1 MGRPR
6 NGEPRPDTTLVAF
19 RLSRAL
25 LQTIDEH
32 AKRMS
37 VTRTDA
43 ARDLIQRGLGT
54 LGASST
60 STSPES
66 TTKRTAATRR
76 KPLAVAQSSGA
87 RLDCTWCGARKGQP
101 HRDRCPATGSLNGI
115 FAVAAKAA
123 ARRGRSKP

>member
-32 AKRMS
+32 ARRTS

-43 ARDLIQRGLGT
+43 VRDLIQRGLGT

-60 STSPES
+60 RPSSES
-66 TTKRTAATRR
+66 TTKYTTATRR
-76 KPLAVAQSSGA
+76 KTLATAQPRTDA
-87 RLDCTWCGARKGQP
+87 KRECTWCGACNGQP
-101 HRDRCPATGSLNGI
+101 HRDRCPATGSLNGNL
-115 FAVAAKAA
+115 
-123 ARRGRSKP
+123 RRCRKGGRPPREE